1 MEYTDEQ
8 RAALIKARK
17 GADMML
23 SGRRVRDAAIKEALS
38 LGMSERQVA
47 DGIGHKVG
55 GNPIVSYGTVHRV
68 SVSDADPADYS

>member
-1 MEYTDEQ
+1 MDYTDEQ

-23 SGRRVRDAAIKEALS
+23 SGRRVRDAAIKEALAS
-38 LGMSERQVA
+38 GLSERQVA

-55 GNPIVSYGTVHRV
+55 GQPIVSNGTVHRV
-68 SVSDADPADYS
+68 AVSPVDPEDYS